1 MDENKEETNEQ
12 SPGTEYC
19 IICSCGFNRD
29 EYDTLD
35 PMGQICIARC
45 CGFTFHRACVSRY
58 GYNFGLVKVK
68 CPNCNG
74 KFIILYYHSYNMS
87 HSRHGKVPEINGR
100 SRLFHS
106 KS

>member
-1 MDENKEETNEQ
+1 MYPAKDLNMLYVTYNMSHTSFLEMDENKEETNEQ

-45 CGFTFHRACVSRY
+45 CGFTFHRTCVSRY

-74 KFIILYYHSYNMS
+74 KLIIL
-87 HSRHGKVPEINGR
+87 
-100 SRLFHS
+100 
-106 KS
+106 